1 MNNFSRSRNGLKKP
15 IFGVLDCGGGKF
27 GARHAVDIHTF
38 PFNQAALGDDQVD
51 MQLKAQTTLEG
62 VCSVDL
68 ANPDPG
74 IDFINDL
81 LHGLRPDPKQH
92 FQHLARYAD
101 GPDAGRNKFKLR
113 LTRLWAVP
121 FSHQFPQVTNR

>member
-15 IFGVLDCGGGKF
+15 IFGVLGCGGGKF

-51 MQLKAQTTLEG
+51 MQLKGPNYTRRYVWCRPCQYG
-62 VCSVDL
+62 SWDR
-68 ANPDPG
+68 
-74 IDFINDL
+74 FHQYL

-92 FQHLARYAD
+92 FQQSAAVVEKRMKGIVGGHRYVEMGNFQD
-101 GPDAGRNKFKLR
+101 V
-113 LTRLWAVP
+113 W
-121 FSHQFPQVTNR
+121 